1 MSPRVRLSRLK
12 LLALAA
18 CAFSALA
25 NPAAGQSA
33 VPLDAGPGPRFRA
46 DGPDADAR
54 GRAEGYP
61 ICTRANW
68 FMDKWCLVGALSGFD
83 QLYPA
88 RIIVAPKASARL
100 GRAPSE
106 PGIGYTFAGQNLTL
120 EQYLDRH
127 PVTGFLIAK
136 GDTILIERYQYG
148 RNGSHRLASFSMA
161 KTIVALLIGIA
172 VKEGAIRSIDDLAEV
187 YVPGLKGTEYGLTP
201 IKALLQMS
209 SGVLFRERYTD
220 PVSDIWILVGLT
232 LGQDPG
238 GSLAAVK
245 RFNTRL
251 VPPSQRFSYASV
263 ETVVL
268 GLVLAHATNQSVS
281 DYTREKLW
289 QPIGA
294 EADASWVLDATGQE
308 ITFAYFNAVLRD
320 WARLGLML
328 AHDGIWQGKSIVP
341 REWLVAS
348 TTIASAD
355 MHLRLGTPWS
365 GYGYQTW
372 IVQDPRRM
380 FALRGYFGQLVIVDP
395 ESKLV
400 LVQTAARPGNDDFAD
415 QELLALWDAAVAMQ

>member
-1 MSPRVRLSRLK
+1 M
-12 LLALAA
+12 
-18 CAFSALA
+18 
-25 NPAAGQSA
+25 
-33 VPLDAGPGPRFRA
+33 
-46 DGPDADAR
+46 
-54 GRAEGYP
+54 
-61 ICTRANW
+61 
-68 FMDKWCLVGALSGFD
+68 
-83 QLYPA
+83 
-88 RIIVAPKASARL
+88 
-100 GRAPSE
+100 
-106 PGIGYTFAGQNLTL
+106 
-120 EQYLDRH
+120 
-127 PVTGFLIAK
+127 
-136 GDTILIERYQYG
+136 IERYQYG

-172 VKEGAIRSIDDLAEV
+172 LKEGAIRSIDDLAEV

-220 PVSDIWILVGLT
+220 PVSDIWIFVGLT

-238 GSLAAVK
+238 GSLAAVRLK

-281 DYTREKLW
+281 NYTREKLW

-294 EADASWVLDATGQE
+294 EADASWVLDAMGQK

-320 WARLGLML
+320 WARLGLSC
-328 AHDGIWQGKSIVP
+328 AHDGTWQDKSIVP

-372 IVQDPRRM
+372 IVQGPRRM

-415 QELLALWDAAVAMQ
+415 QELLALWHAAAAQLQ